1 MVSDNSQVRIQNKS
15 TVLKSIIDE
24 KSISRSSLS
33 KLTGINKVSIS
44 DIIKDL
50 ISEQLVI
57 ETGIGSSSA
66 VGGRKP
72 VLLEF
77 NPRVAKIIS
86 LDIASNYIS
95 GTLTY
100 LDGSHINSYNQKNI
114 TVTKSNVLALVNK
127 AVHDLCGYRLDDV
140 IGMSIAIHGVVKN
153 KKIIFTPYYDLD
165 EIDLYSQL
173 SPQFTFPVYLE
184 NEANLSALGEYTFQ
198 MDSENLVSISIHS
211 GIGAGIVIKGKV
223 QKGYNGE
230 TGEVGHSILFPNGKS
245 CPCGNKGCLEQYASS
260 EAVYKLAK
268 KSLGLNQIDSN
279 VLSEEYYRHNLQIV
293 DILETNAFYLS
304 IGINNI
310 SNIFDPHTIIINS
323 SIYAKIPELLTIVTN
338 NLDSRFTKKL
348 MLKNSPLGKNG
359 ILLGGVA
366 LVSQNYL
373 NISSL
378 KML

>member
-1 MVSDNSQVRIQNKS
+1 
-15 TVLKSIIDE
+15 
-24 KSISRSSLS
+24 
-33 KLTGINKVSIS
+33 
-44 DIIKDL
+44 
-50 ISEQLVI
+50 
-57 ETGIGSSSA
+57 
-66 VGGRKP
+66 KP

-165 EIDLYSQL
+165 EIDMYSHL

-223 QKGYNGE
+223 QKG
-230 TGEVGHSILFPNGKS
+230 
-245 CPCGNKGCLEQYASS
+245 
-260 EAVYKLAK
+260 
-268 KSLGLNQIDSN
+268 
-279 VLSEEYYRHNLQIV
+279 
-293 DILETNAFYLS
+293 
-304 IGINNI
+304 
-310 SNIFDPHTIIINS
+310 
-323 SIYAKIPELLTIVTN
+323 
-338 NLDSRFTKKL
+338 
-348 MLKNSPLGKNG
+348 
-359 ILLGGVA
+359 
-366 LVSQNYL
+366 
-373 NISSL
+373 
-378 KML
+378 